1 MDKIKFH
8 FKLSKKVSIDY
19 KKGLS
24 TPIVIE
30 SLQNESELNERYQ
43 KVKDDPDINKL
54 QKLFGANINKESIKK
69 IIE

>member
-1 MDKIKFH
+1 
-8 FKLSKKVSIDY
+8 LSKKISIDY
-19 KKGLS
+19 KVGLS

-30 SLQNESELNERYQ
+30 SLKNESELNERYE